1 MELSVKSLGPT
12 YRIVCRDTVAAPP
25 PDPRRPPSSAER
37 TAEEAGAG
45 VGGAGRVLAVTSG
58 FLVPPPLGLMH
69 CDMLQVWPACVR
81 SRTQSACQWHT
92 LHRSA
97 AACPRCHHLPSALH
111 ATGAGAA
118 QHVYRCAAQHS
129 SRTGVQCSKA
139 QHSTAQRSGR
149 TRPAQRRLLTAT
161 TALCLPPPAPQVFT
175 KNQRGDEGA
184 RTRGGVLGLGLL
196 MGAATFA
203 FGVAAGCTKAEILA
217 INGEGA
223 VGGGSRQPRA
233 FLKVAEVAAADHQ
246 RRGGWGWWQQGWTS
260 PQAEVRRE
268 RRKSGP
274 RGAAAVPRQSVH
286 GRRCRSTARS
296 SRPHACPPSSP
307 PTASPA
313 DDEAWHERLVGYYS
327 RFGFVPVRTV
337 RGDSLADL
345 PHMLVWGGAG
355 TRMDADL
362 RGMLRR
368 WSPTVQNR

>member
-12 YRIVCRDTVAAPP
+12 YRIVCRDSVAAPP

-69 CDMLQVWPACVR
+69 CDMLQV
-81 SRTQSACQWHT
+81 
-92 LHRSA
+92 
-97 AACPRCHHLPSALH
+97 
-111 ATGAGAA
+111 
-118 QHVYRCAAQHS
+118 
-129 SRTGVQCSKA
+129 
-139 QHSTAQRSGR
+139 
-149 TRPAQRRLLTAT
+149 
-161 TALCLPPPAPQVFT
+161 FT

-217 INGEGA
+217 IN
-223 VGGGSRQPRA
+223 
-233 FLKVAEVAAADHQ
+233 
-246 RRGGWGWWQQGWTS
+246 
-260 PQAEVRRE
+260 
-268 RRKSGP
+268 
-274 RGAAAVPRQSVH
+274 
-286 GRRCRSTARS
+286 
-296 SRPHACPPSSP
+296 
-307 PTASPA
+307 

-368 WSPTVQNR
+368 WSPAVRRNSPAARPQRQPQGAAAHGGAAPAGAGGGAAAAARADAASAATAAN